1 MKQSDTLSMCI
12 CINVSRANQY
22 NFKIPP
28 NIKSVPTIMDQN
40 GQILTGS
47 FARNFI
53 TTVLPQM
60 KTQDPMKQQVATHPS
75 QQKPVTQI
83 QGQRPSASTSTQ
95 SNQLQSANFG
105 TEFSGFS
112 YLPGAN
118 DLGEDFIDFGNIK
131 GDKIQAGMGV
141 SGGGGNGDPRT
152 AVSASMSGGSK
163 KSQELQQRLDAMKEA
178 RSEDMR
184 RR

>member
-1 MKQSDTLSMCI
+1 
-12 CINVSRANQY
+12 
-22 NFKIPP
+22 
-28 NIKSVPTIMDQN
+28 MDQN

-75 QQKPVTQI
+75 QQKPTT
-83 QGQRPSASTSTQ
+83 ASTQ

-118 DLGEDFIDFGNIK
+118 DLGEDFIDFGNIR
-131 GDKIQAGMGV
+131 GGEIQAGMGV